1 MKRIYSILTG
11 IMSLFLL
18 TAFMGYSQRS
28 TDTKNE
34 TEQPEG
40 EIFVSY
46 GEVKIY
52 PWEKDGD
59 LYFFLPSSFEW
70 EQAELTVL
78 NAELQLNGESVD
90 SSIGGQNYASDT
102 IYDYRFYWG
111 ETEKKGSLQF
121 MKSENTGAVYI
132 ETESGSMEQIDGDKE
147 YQESGLILVEDS
159 AGDTCYR
166 GLLRSMKSR
175 GNSTWQSEKKSYTIK
190 LWKAADLFHMGEGK
204 NWILVSNV
212 FDGSKLQNK
221 ICLDMASD
229 LGLPYTSQGEYV
241 ELYLNGRY
249 QGNYLLCEKI
259 EINENRVA
267 ITNLEK
273 ETEKLNGDLSE
284 LERFDTSRTK
294 GISAEYNPD
303 NISGGYI
310 IEKDHYTDSI
320 SGFMTEEENLFSIK
334 EPQYATQEQ
343 VDYIMEYIQQI
354 EDMLLSN
361 DEELFDYI
369 DLDSFV
375 LRYLLDE
382 VVLNHDFGITSM
394 YFYKEQGDQKL
405 YAGPIWDYDGSM
417 GRGLTNSEILAAL
430 EIQNYRREKSIT
442 WYPYLYQNDTFYKE
456 AVKIY
461 QEKVRP
467 YILSLLEEDEG
478 KIDVYARML
487 ESSMSMDMTRWS
499 YSDCM
504 AGYYEEFEN
513 NVRYI
518 KFYLARRLQFL
529 DEIWLGEDNHY
540 EPEGNGER
548 HTATFIGKKKTESFE
563 VSDGEVIIM
572 TPEHL
577 LGEQEWWYNVR
588 DERLFVVEI
597 PVYEDIT
604 YYARRGDE

>member
-1 MKRIYSILTG
+1 MRLSILLSG
-11 IMSLFLL
+11 
-18 TAFMGYSQRS
+18 
-28 TDTKNE
+28 
-34 TEQPEG
+34 
-40 EIFVSY
+40 
-46 GEVKIY
+46 
-52 PWEKDGD
+52 
-59 LYFFLPSSFEW
+59 
-70 EQAELTVL
+70 
-78 NAELQLNGESVD
+78 
-90 SSIGGQNYASDT
+90 GGQNYALNT
-102 IYDYRFYWG
+102 IYDYRFHWG

-121 MKSENTGAVYI
+121 MKSENTGTVYI

-147 YQESGLILVEDS
+147 YQEGGLILVEDS
-159 AGDTCYR
+159 AGDVCYR
-166 GLLRSMKSR
+166 GMLRSMKSR

-241 ELYLNGRY
+241 ELYLNGQY

-273 ETEKLNGDLSE
+273 ETEKLNGDLRE
-284 LERFDTSRTK
+284 LERFDTGRTK
-294 GISAEYNPD
+294 GILAEYNPD

-320 SGFMTEEENLFSIK
+320 SGFMTEEDNLFSIK

-343 VDYIMEYIQQI
+343 VDYIMKYVQQI

-417 GRGLTNSEILAAL
+417 GRGLTDSEILAAL
-430 EIQNYRREKSIT
+430 EIQNYRREKTIT

-467 YILSLLEEDEG
+467 YILSLIEEDEG
-478 KIDVYARML
+478 KIDVYARIL
-487 ESSMSMDMTRWS
+487 EASVNMDMARWS
-499 YSDCM
+499 YSDCTT
-504 AGYYEEFEN
+504 GYYEEFEN

-518 KFYLARRLQFL
+518 KFYLARRLCFL
-529 DEIWLGEDNHY
+529 DEIWLGEENHY

-548 HTATFIGKKKTESFE
+548 HTATFIGKNKTESFE